1 MVHKLSAYE
10 IKEAQEEMEYAEKN
24 RPLSTVERIRASVV
38 SGGRAVGKS
47 VEQIRK
53 NPTVQK
59 AGKFVQERAEV
70 FQHNIAEQNGPRP
83 QPRSQP
89 AAPPQKKRK
98 APKQPKVVYVR
109 EQSAPRQEA
118 QNDPFGMN
126 LGGGKKPPGRNHNP
140 FGI

>member
-24 RPLSTVERIRASVV
+24 RPLSTVERIRTSVI
-38 SGGRAVGKS
+38 SGGRTVGNAVEKF
-47 VEQIRK
+47 RN

-59 AGKFVQERAEV
+59 AGKIIQERADV
-70 FQHNIAEQNGPRP
+70 FQHNISNQNEPRP

-89 AAPPQKKRK
+89 APVHKKK
-98 APKQPKVVYVR
+98 KGGYKQPKVVYVK

-126 LGGGKKPPGRNHNP
+126 LGGGKKPPGKNRNP
-140 FGI
+140 FGL